1 MPGMSSGLNANDPTI
16 VAAFEAALRRQ
27 GLVVLAILSLLA
39 IAWWFL
45 RNAELRRAGAS
56 RVGLRASVAAGS
68 IGGEPRAR
76 RLLRISFG
84 ILWIFDGILQT
95 QPKMPLGMTTA
106 VIEPAAAASPHWVQ
120 HVANAGATIWSY
132 HPIAAPASAVW
143 IQIGLGIWLIVAPR
157 GLWSRLGGLASA
169 GWGLLVWVF
178 GEAFGGIFAPGL
190 SWMFGAPGAVLFYS
204 FAGVLIA
211 LPERWW
217 ASPRLGRAVLG
228 VMGAFFIGMAVLQAW
243 PGRGFWEG
251 HLGHTSN
258 PGTLSGMVDQMS
270 QTSQPNFLASWLA
283 TFGSF
288 GAAHGFAVNLF
299 VVISLGLLGLAFLSG
314 RTSIVCYAAAAGVV
328 LCLADWVLVEDLGF
342 LGGVGTDP
350 NSMIPMSLVFVA
362 GYYAIAKLPVTSD
375 AVVPLATRA
384 QRTRTLRER
393 IEAWGNG
400 PARQPAYLLRSL
412 SALAAIGVILVGAA
426 PMALASLNPTA
437 DPIIAQAID
446 GTPGVTNYVAPNFRL
461 VDQNGHVVTLAGLRG
476 NTIALTFL
484 DPVCVSQCPII
495 AQEFAQ
501 ASRMLGSAAQH
512 LVLISIV
519 ANPLYRARDY
529 LVAFDRTEGL
539 DRLRNWLYL
548 TGSSSELRRVW
559 NAFGVQVQY
568 SPGGSMVAHS
578 EIAYV
583 IDVRGHVRSALNTD
597 PGNETAASQ
606 SSFAVTLANEIR
618 RVMGST

>member
-228 VMGAFFIGMAVLQAW
+228 
-243 PGRGFWEG
+243 
-251 HLGHTSN
+251 
-258 PGTLSGMVDQMS
+258 
-270 QTSQPNFLASWLA
+270 
-283 TFGSF
+283 
-288 GAAHGFAVNLF
+288 
-299 VVISLGLLGLAFLSG
+299 
-314 RTSIVCYAAAAGVV
+314 
-328 LCLADWVLVEDLGF
+328 
-342 LGGVGTDP
+342 
-350 NSMIPMSLVFVA
+350 
-362 GYYAIAKLPVTSD
+362 
-375 AVVPLATRA
+375 
-384 QRTRTLRER
+384 
-393 IEAWGNG
+393 
-400 PARQPAYLLRSL
+400 
-412 SALAAIGVILVGAA
+412 
-426 PMALASLNPTA
+426 
-437 DPIIAQAID
+437 
-446 GTPGVTNYVAPNFRL
+446 
-461 VDQNGHVVTLAGLRG
+461 
-476 NTIALTFL
+476 
-484 DPVCVSQCPII
+484 
-495 AQEFAQ
+495 
-501 ASRMLGSAAQH
+501 
-512 LVLISIV
+512 
-519 ANPLYRARDY
+519 
-529 LVAFDRTEGL
+529 
-539 DRLRNWLYL
+539 
-548 TGSSSELRRVW
+548 
-559 NAFGVQVQY
+559 
-568 SPGGSMVAHS
+568 
-578 EIAYV
+578 
-583 IDVRGHVRSALNTD
+583 
-597 PGNETAASQ
+597 
-606 SSFAVTLANEIR
+606 
-618 RVMGST
+618 